1 MATFILMLVDQH
13 YPPDNNVNTLWLHLY
28 RELIFVVLRIKS
40 YECEVSAVN
49 LASFLGTRYSPNHK
63 ISGELKSCNS
73 FWIYL
78 PLWTTL
84 FVAMYHST
92 ENTSVYVCSANT
104 GDRNE
109 IYEFPIVDSIVSTS
123 PTAVN
128 LASFLCT
135 DIRNT
140 NSHVFNF
147 LLTRSPKF
155 LWRLLLIKG
164 KWTHWHPQF
173 LIVYSVQ
180 MLSFFLKFWYR

>member
-1 MATFILMLVDQH
+1 M
-13 YPPDNNVNTLWLHLY
+13 
-28 RELIFVVLRIKS
+28 VLRIKS

-49 LASFLGTRYSPNHK
+49 LASFLCIEPFTKRHKLVHNSGLPEFEVLYCNQNIVKPSRFSENQVTRYSPNHK

-155 LWRLLLIKG
+155 L
-164 KWTHWHPQF
+164 
-173 LIVYSVQ
+173 
-180 MLSFFLKFWYR
+180 